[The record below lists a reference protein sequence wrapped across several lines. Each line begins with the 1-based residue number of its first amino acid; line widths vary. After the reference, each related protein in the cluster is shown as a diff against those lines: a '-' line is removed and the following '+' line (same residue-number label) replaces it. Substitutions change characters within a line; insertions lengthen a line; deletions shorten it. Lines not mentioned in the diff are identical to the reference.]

1 MALNF
6 LLLNTDVGFICVQAA
21 IKGLSSTPQCDLA
34 LSLETLCNKNLLG
47 RDAWFPSSPQA
58 SIRSMLA
65 MLKEDYSCIHF
76 CLL

>member
-6 LLLNTDVGFICVQAA
+6 LLLNTDVGFIRVQAA
-21 IKGLSSTPQCDLA
+21 IKGLSSMPQAGL
-34 LSLETLCNKNLLG
+34 LSARDSLQQNRLG